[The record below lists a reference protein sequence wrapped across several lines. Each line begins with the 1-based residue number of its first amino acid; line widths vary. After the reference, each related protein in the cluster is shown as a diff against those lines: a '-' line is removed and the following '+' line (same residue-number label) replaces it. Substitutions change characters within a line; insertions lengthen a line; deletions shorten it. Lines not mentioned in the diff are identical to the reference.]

1 MAAQGTSTQTNQNR
15 GTGGGYFRDVNASLG
30 ALDLGSSSA
39 TADSGD
45 INLGSVYSGASNSG
59 SVGLVKTVLMFAAGL
74 AAYVVYKRMK

>member
-1 MAAQGTSTQTNQNR
+1 MAAQGTSTQTNQNS

-45 INLGSVYSGASNSG
+45 ISLGSVYSGASNSG

>member
-1 MAAQGTSTQTNQNR
+1 MAAQGTSTQTNQNS

-45 INLGSVYSGASNSG
+45 INLGSVYSGRSNSG
-59 SVGLVKTVLMFAAGL
+59 GVGLVKMVLLFVAGV
-74 AAYVVYKRMK
+74 AAYVVWKRVN